1 VNDNFTQED
10 LTELERSVNSIVAI
24 CHKMNAH
31 WWIDPATGEDLRN
44 NPLIVATK
52 IALIHS
58 ELSEALEGDRKDL
71 MDDKLPHRKAL
82 DTELVDG
89 VIRIGDLAG
98 AKGYP
103 IGAAMRAIGNLPSK
117 AVSLALALRSIAQL
131 AGGMGLEIGKVT
143 AEKSAFN
150 LIRPDHKHENRVSR
164 TEKSTEIA
172 SFCLL
177 PCALECK

>member
-1 VNDNFTQED
+1 MNDNFTQED
-10 LTELERSVNSIVAI
+10 LAELERSVNSIVAI

-31 WWIDPATGEDLRN
+31 WWIDPATGEDLRK

-71 MDDKLPHRKAL
+71 MDDKLPHRKAF

-89 VIRIGDLAG
+89 IIRIGDLAG

-103 IGAAMRAIGNLPSK
+103 VGEAIRAIGNLPSK
-117 AVSLALALRSIAQL
+117 AVSLALGLRSIAQL
-131 AGGMGLEIGKVT
+131 AGGMGLEIGAIT

-150 LIRPDHKHENRVSR
+150 LVRADHKFENRV
-164 TEKSTEIA
+164 K
-172 SFCLL
+172 
-177 PCALECK
+177 PNGKKY